1 MWPLSISYPCLVLIL
16 LVKYTVKWKM
26 IALFII
32 KIKLYRPLKNNLD
45 NFNFWYMFSFWL
57 HIFFL
62 LHLNY
67 CTFPLHM
74 NLLGFLN
81 LVLIL
86 RFLFFYDL
94 LSHYFDWFLS
104 TLKNHNIQKP
114 RPPKNFLPK
123 YTTSITWTCNGK
135 FTFWIFKRTWPNFCK
150 VMIKRLCKKFIYL
163 TYWHRY
169 NGNVRCQ

>member
-74 NLLGFLN
+74 NLLGFFN
-81 LVLIL
+81 LFLIL
-86 RFLFFYDL
+86 RFLFSYDL

-114 RPPKNFLPK
+114 RPPKISFQNILHLSHGHAMENLP
-123 YTTSITWTCNGK
+123 
-135 FTFWIFKRTWPNFCK
+135 FE
-150 VMIKRLCKKFIYL
+150 YL
-163 TYWHRY
+163 RERDLIS
-169 NGNVRCQ
+169 VR

>member
-16 LVKYTVKWKM
+16 LVKYTVKWKR

-74 NLLGFLN
+74 NLLGFFN
-81 LVLIL
+81 LFLIL
-86 RFLFFYDL
+86 RFLFSYDL

-114 RPPKNFLPK
+114 RPPKISFQNILHLSHGHAMENLP
-123 YTTSITWTCNGK
+123 
-135 FTFWIFKRTWPNFCK
+135 FE
-150 VMIKRLCKKFIYL
+150 YL
-163 TYWHRY
+163 RERDLIS
-169 NGNVRCQ
+169 VR

>member
-1 MWPLSISYPCLVLIL
+1 
-16 LVKYTVKWKM
+16 
-26 IALFII
+26 
-32 KIKLYRPLKNNLD
+32 
-45 NFNFWYMFSFWL
+45 MFSFWL

-74 NLLGFLN
+74 NLLGFFN
-81 LVLIL
+81 LFLIL
-86 RFLFFYDL
+86 RFLFSYDL

-150 VMIKRLCKKFIYL
+150 VMIKRLCKKFIYM

-169 NGNVRCQ
+169 NGNVRCQWRVISLRLSNIPAPVSLRAELKFECFFFPIRLQRKMENIYA

>member
-1 MWPLSISYPCLVLIL
+1 MWPLSISYPCLVFIL
-16 LVKYTVKWKM
+16 LVKYTVKWKR

-45 NFNFWYMFSFWL
+45 NFNFWYICYLSDY
-57 HIFFL
+57 IFFL
-62 LHLNY
+62 I
-67 CTFPLHM
+67 TFE
-74 NLLGFLN
+74 LLYISTAYEFVGFLN
-81 LVLIL
+81 LFLIL
-86 RFLFFYDL
+86 RFLFSYDL

-114 RPPKNFLPK
+114 RPPKNLLPK

-169 NGNVRCQ
+169 NGNVWCQ

>member
-16 LVKYTVKWKM
+16 LVIYTVKWKM

-74 NLLGFLN
+74 NLLGFFN
-81 LVLIL
+81 LFLIL
-86 RFLFFYDL
+86 RFLFSYDL

-114 RPPKNFLPK
+114 RPPKISFQNILHLSHGHAMENLP
-123 YTTSITWTCNGK
+123 
-135 FTFWIFKRTWPNFCK
+135 FE
-150 VMIKRLCKKFIYL
+150 YL
-163 TYWHRY
+163 RERDLIS
-169 NGNVRCQ
+169 VR